1 MKYLFGPVPS
11 RRLGLSLG
19 VDILP
24 AKTCNMNCIYC
35 EIGTGKKIYSQ
46 APSSPEPR
54 EILNEIKEF
63 SASSKRRFDC
73 LTFTASG
80 EPTLHT
86 DLALLIKEGKR
97 ITGKPVTVLTNSSTV
112 SRKDIRE
119 TLCLADI
126 VLPSL
131 DAATPE
137 TFRKINRPH
146 PDIKIRSIIDGLSR
160 LRKEMDGQ
168 MWLEILLVNGI
179 NDTEKEL
186 LALREAT
193 AIIAPHR
200 IQLNT
205 VVRPPAE
212 KWAKPVTKKG
222 MEKIRSF
229 LGEKAEI
236 VIDFNAQVES
246 GCQLILESEI
256 LDTLRRRPLTLQ
268 DLNGLFGRYEQ
279 IKKILLRL
287 LKEGDIEERRVQGR
301 VFYSVPKPLIH
312 H

>member
-24 AKTCNMNCIYC
+24 AKTCNMNCVYC
-35 EIGTGKKIYSQ
+35 EIGPGKKTYSQ

-54 EILNEIKEF
+54 EILKEIKEF
-63 SASSKRRFDC
+63 SATSKRRFDC

-80 EPTLHT
+80 EPTLHR

-112 SRKDIRE
+112 ARKDIRE
-119 TLCLADI
+119 TLCLADV

-146 PDIKIRSIIDGLSR
+146 PDIKITSIIEGLSR

-168 MWLEILLVNGI
+168 MWLEILFVNGI

-193 AIIAPHR
+193 GIIAPHR

-212 KWAKPVTKKG
+212 KWAKPVTKKR
-222 MEKIRSF
+222 MEEIRTF
-229 LGEKAEI
+229 FGEKAEI

-268 DLNGLFGRYEQ
+268 DINGLFGRYEQ

-301 VFYSVPKPLIH
+301 VFYAVPNPLIH

>member
-301 VFYSVPKPLIH
+301 VFYAVPNPLIH

>member
-35 EIGTGKKIYSQ
+35 EIGPGKKTYSQ

-54 EILNEIKEF
+54 GILYEIREF

-80 EPTLHT
+80 EPTLHK
-86 DLALLIKEGKR
+86 DLALLIREGKR

-112 SRKDIRE
+112 SRKEIRE
-119 TLCLADI
+119 TLCQADI

-146 PDIKIRSIIDGLSR
+146 PDIKITSIIEGLSR

-168 MWLEILLVNGI
+168 MWLEILFVNGV
-179 NDTEKEL
+179 NDTEEEL

-193 AIIAPHR
+193 RIIDPHR

-212 KWAKPVTKKG
+212 KWAKPVTKKR
-222 MEKIRSF
+222 MEEIRSF

-236 VIDFNAQVES
+236 VIDFNALVES
-246 GCQLILESEI
+246 GCKLILESEI

-301 VFYSVPKPLIH
+301 VFYAVPNPLIH

>member
-24 AKTCNMNCIYC
+24 AKTCNMNCVYC
-35 EIGTGKKIYSQ
+35 EIGPGKKTYSQ

-54 EILNEIKEF
+54 EILKEIKEF
-63 SASSKRRFDC
+63 SATSKRRFDC

-80 EPTLHT
+80 EPTLHR

-119 TLCLADI
+119 TLCLADV

-146 PDIKIRSIIDGLSR
+146 PDITITSIIEGLSR

-168 MWLEILLVNGI
+168 MWLEILFVNGI

-193 AIIAPHR
+193 RTIDPHR

-212 KWAKPVTKKG
+212 KWAKPVTKKR
-222 MEKIRSF
+222 MEEIRSF
-229 LGEKAEI
+229 FGEKAEI
-236 VIDFNAQVES
+236 VIDFKAQVES

-279 IKKILLRL
+279 MRKILLRL
-287 LKEGDIEERRVQGR
+287 LKKGDIEERRVQGQ
-301 VFYSVPKPLIH
+301 VFYAVPDHLSH

>member
-35 EIGTGKKIYSQ
+35 EIGPGKKTYSQ

-54 EILNEIKEF
+54 EILNEIREF

-80 EPTLHT
+80 EPTLHK
-86 DLALLIKEGKR
+86 DLALLIREGKR

-112 SRKDIRE
+112 SRKEIRE
-119 TLCLADI
+119 TLCQADI

-146 PDIKIRSIIDGLSR
+146 PDIKITSIIEGLSR

-168 MWLEILLVNGI
+168 MWLEILFVNGV
-179 NDTEKEL
+179 NDTEEEL

-193 AIIAPHR
+193 GIIDPHR

-212 KWAKPVTKKG
+212 KWAKPVTKKR
-222 MEKIRSF
+222 MEEIRSF

-236 VIDFNAQVES
+236 VIDFKAQVES
-246 GCQLILESEI
+246 GCKLILESEI

-279 IKKILLRL
+279 IRKILLRL

-301 VFYSVPKPLIH
+301 VFYAVPDPLSH

>member
-35 EIGTGKKIYSQ
+35 EIGPGKKTYSQ

-54 EILNEIKEF
+54 GILNEIREF

-80 EPTLHT
+80 EPTLHK
-86 DLALLIKEGKR
+86 DLALLIREGKR

-119 TLCLADI
+119 TLCQADI

-146 PDIKIRSIIDGLSR
+146 PDIKITSIIEGLSR

-168 MWLEILLVNGI
+168 MWLEILFVNGV
-179 NDTEKEL
+179 NDTEEEL

-193 AIIAPHR
+193 RIIDPHR

-212 KWAKPVTKKG
+212 KWAKPVTKKR
-222 MEKIRSF
+222 MEEIRSF

-236 VIDFNAQVES
+236 VIDFKAQVES
-246 GCQLILESEI
+246 GCKMILESEI

-279 IKKILLRL
+279 IRKILLRL
-287 LKEGDIEERRVQGR
+287 LKEGDIEERRVQGQ
-301 VFYSVPKPLIH
+301 VFYAVPDPLSH

>member
-35 EIGTGKKIYSQ
+35 EIGPGKKTYSQ

-54 EILNEIKEF
+54 GILNEIREF

-80 EPTLHT
+80 EPTLHK
-86 DLALLIKEGKR
+86 DLALLIREGKR

-112 SRKDIRE
+112 SRKEIRE
-119 TLCLADI
+119 TLCQADI

-146 PDIKIRSIIDGLSR
+146 PDIKITSIIEGLSR

-168 MWLEILLVNGI
+168 MWLEILFVNGV
-179 NDTEKEL
+179 NDTEEEL

-193 AIIAPHR
+193 RIIDPHR

-212 KWAKPVTKKG
+212 KWAKPVTKKR
-222 MEKIRSF
+222 MEEIRSF

-236 VIDFNAQVES
+236 VIDFKAQVES
-246 GCQLILESEI
+246 GCKMILESEI

-279 IKKILLRL
+279 IRKILLRL
-287 LKEGDIEERRVQGR
+287 LKEGDIEERRVQGQ
-301 VFYSVPKPLIH
+301 VFYAVPDPLSH